1 MSERTAFV
9 SPSARHR
16 PSCALALLQG
26 ADSDALLGRADE
38 GAVMHRVSASSTP
51 RPSRLESPQIVN
63 REESAWQNPEKARAP
78 SGVRASAGIQG
89 FESPRAL
96 LSPIGTAAAA
106 LAAAA
111 SYAPFVGVDYDLVTG
126 PRADGGEAAMG
137 PEAASAADAGATD
150 LQLPDTGAGTG
161 RPYRPRGLW
170 DGVALKPLFDLLVQ
184 LDCFWLAQDLF
195 SGDTQRVQSSIRVLA
210 TMALLLLV
218 LWLAAVPNSAEK
230 SWRASS
236 VGLLLMA
243 SLTMD
248 LVAAPMASLLPFL
261 CMPLLELADARAAA
275 LPYSTVRQMSFLCAM
290 LLVLTMEE
298 CGLPTRLALLIL
310 SHTGHK
316 INSILALVIAVA
328 VTMTCLL
335 DAFCVTVLMMSTVEC
350 IVDEIYIHVVEANVP
365 SGMADPGQR
374 PCRGGGASP
383 NAAQQ
388 RQSMES
394 SEHLSYFAYR
404 RYIFSECT
412 TYIRDER
419 NTLFKAMMAAVVYG
433 SNIGSSGTSRGSQ
446 QSYYLL
452 HFLRQTY
459 NGGTTLNYVTWTV
472 YSAPSVVASAVFL
485 WWHLCR
491 RFVPRALQGAAQY
504 QNDTDPCHEKYAA
517 IRRIGYKSY
526 EAVAIMMMA
535 AYVNCS
541 LVDQDW
547 ININNTSAVRSQT
560 MMVGLTSL
568 AFMAPARRSRGSA
581 APAIVSTDVIQT
593 RFPWG
598 VFLLAGAGCAMTL
611 CFKLGEVSALRLEL
625 VSAAADIHPSLGVAL
640 LFTIQ
645 CFLVEMKSSHDSV
658 LHLMAPMVS
667 LASER
672 NWNPLLLL
680 LPVTKGASMVFLLPV
695 SCYGNALLFDYARMS
710 CWEMIKIGFP
720 VKIVT
725 IVLELLSLLTVGNAL
740 FDLGHFP
747 AWATVVPPTTTISAF
762 NASTLDDILN
772 ITSAL

>member
-1 MSERTAFV
+1 
-9 SPSARHR
+9 
-16 PSCALALLQG
+16 
-26 ADSDALLGRADE
+26 
-38 GAVMHRVSASSTP
+38 
-51 RPSRLESPQIVN
+51 
-63 REESAWQNPEKARAP
+63 
-78 SGVRASAGIQG
+78 
-89 FESPRAL
+89 
-96 LSPIGTAAAA
+96 
-106 LAAAA
+106 
-111 SYAPFVGVDYDLVTG
+111 
-126 PRADGGEAAMG
+126 
-137 PEAASAADAGATD
+137 
-150 LQLPDTGAGTG
+150 
-161 RPYRPRGLW
+161 
-170 DGVALKPLFDLLVQ
+170 
-184 LDCFWLAQDLF
+184 
-195 SGDTQRVQSSIRVLA
+195 
-210 TMALLLLV
+210 
-218 LWLAAVPNSAEK
+218 
-230 SWRASS
+230 
-236 VGLLLMA
+236 MA

-261 CMPLLELADARAAA
+261 CMPLLELADASAAA

-298 CGLPTRLALLIL
+298 CGLSTRLALLIL

-350 IVDEIYIHVVEANVP
+350 IVDEIYFHVVQANVP

-374 PCRGGGASP
+374 PCHGSGASP
-383 NAAQQ
+383 NSAPQ

-394 SEHLSYFAYR
+394 TEHLSYFTYR

-459 NGGTTLNYVTWTV
+459 KGGTTLNYVTWTV

-491 RFVPRALQGAAQY
+491 RFAPRALQAAAQY
-504 QNDTDPCHEKYAA
+504 QNDTDACQEKYAT

-541 LVDQDW
+541 LVGQDW
-547 ININNTSAVRSQT
+547 ININDNTSAVRSET
-560 MMVGLTSL
+560 VMVGLTSL
-568 AFMAPARRSRGSA
+568 AFMAPARRARCSV
-581 APAIVSTDVIQT
+581 APGIVSTDVIQT

-611 CFKLGEVSALRLEL
+611 CFELGEVSALRLEL
-625 VSAAADIHPSLGVAL
+625 VSAAADIHPGLGVAL

-672 NWNPLLLL
+672 HWNPLLLL

-725 IVLELLSLLTVGNAL
+725 IVLELLSLLTVGNAM

-747 AWATVVPPTTTISAF
+747 AWATLVPPTTTTTISAF
-762 NASTLDDILN
+762 NASTLDILN
-772 ITSAL
+772 ITSYL